1 MVQLFHSSPE
11 IEDDADPERS
21 ATAQTSSP
29 YASSHH
35 QSEFER
41 FSRFIE
47 RKGLKSTRQR
57 EVILQTFLEADKHI
71 DVEDLTRR
79 VRARNPAIGHATVYR
94 TMKLLTECGLA
105 HESHFGDGMARYEH
119 ASHKHHHDHMIC
131 LRCQDIIEF
140 ENPAIEAL
148 QEAAAAA
155 QGFTILSHKLEIYGH
170 CARCTTELSRGGTGG
185 DERR

>member
-1 MVQLFHSSPE
+1 MVQPLHRTPDSGDETEQELSSARESSPF
-11 IEDDADPERS
+11 
-21 ATAQTSSP
+21 
-29 YASSHH
+29 ASTQY

-79 VRARNPAIGHATVYR
+79 VRSRNPAIGNATVYR

-170 CARCTTELSRGGTGG
+170 CARCTAELSRGRLAGG
-185 DERR
+185 ENQ